1 MESIIH
7 ADIFFFITTIAVIV
21 GTIILAWSGFYLIE
35 AFRNFRD
42 ISRTLKR
49 GVDNAEENIED
60 LYHDI
65 EESSIFRFIFGARH
79 HHRVPLKADK
89 KRAPEK

>member
-21 GTIILAWSGFYLIE
+21 GTVILAWSGFYLVE

-49 GVDNAEENIED
+49 GMDNVEENIED

-65 EESSIFRFIFGARH
+65 EESPIFRFIFGARH
-79 HHRVPLKADK
+79 HRRRSPETNK
-89 KRAPEK
+89 KQASVK

>member
-1 MESIIH
+1 MESIIQ

-21 GTIILAWSGFYLIE
+21 ATIVFAWSGIYLIQ

-65 EESSIFRFIFGARH
+65 EESPIFRFIFGARH
-79 HHRVPLKADK
+79 RRRTSLKTDK
-89 KRAPEK
+89 KRASDK

>member
-21 GTIILAWSGFYLIE
+21 GTVVIAWGGFYLIQS
-35 AFRNFRD
+35 FRNFRD

-79 HHRVPLKADK
+79 YRRTSLKADK
-89 KRAPEK
+89 KRVLEK